1 MRVWVL
7 ILITSLLA
15 IGSARKPAPP
25 QPVFHGHFRS
35 ENQRLKIADKIAHW
49 SKRDKTNPWE
59 LGGLYQGDIMEAD
72 NLDTRSGMENPGARW
87 PGGIVPYYIQ
97 KGFFNGHQIRIIHS
111 AINEFHKRTCIR
123 FRPYK
128 KGDSS
133 FIVIKGQKGGCWS
146 YIGRVSNRRKPGQQV
161 NLQIP
166 GCVHRGVV
174 VHELMHAIG
183 FYHQHSA
190 ANRDRYINIIWHNI
204 RPGKLLYHR

>member
-146 YIGRVSNRRKPGQQV
+146 YIGRVSNRRKPGQQLINTILTNEGQQILMSGTITIALCIIV
-161 NLQIP
+161 LLQCP
-166 GCVHRGVV
+166 KTSNQPLFLTTR
-174 VHELMHAIG
+174 E
-183 FYHQHSA
+183 
-190 ANRDRYINIIWHNI
+190 
-204 RPGKLLYHR
+204 PK